1 MATES
6 ISAVSSNLQAAG
18 LGLQDLLKI
27 LLTQLTY
34 QDPLKPMDNQE
45 FVAQIAQFSA
55 LEANQQLNTKVDQ
68 LLSIQSTTQ
77 SIGLLGKTVDVTN
90 PNGGSVVTGQV
101 SALAFADGEPR
112 ITVRQA
118 DGQVV
123 SGISIA
129 QISAVR

>member
-1 MATES
+1 MATSS
-6 ISAVSSNLQAAG
+6 ISSATANLQGAG

-27 LLTQLTY
+27 LLTQLQY

-55 LEANQQLNTKVDQ
+55 LEANQQLNNKVDQ

-77 SIGLLGKTVDVTN
+77 TIGMIGKTVDVSN
-90 PNGGSVVTGQV
+90 GNGGVVSGVV
-101 SALAFADGEPR
+101 SALSFTNGDPQITIKQSDGTLVPG
-112 ITVRQA
+112 ITL
-118 DGQVV
+118 G
-123 SGISIA
+123 